1 METPVNSRLIVVTAG
16 IITTIVNK
24 SFSAPFFSGTFWPM
38 KNIKSSFWTLLLAL
52 SLAFFSFNLSA
63 EESASKTIHCSHPE
77 LCRLSQIILNEHSIT
92 TYKFQTLVNISGD
105 PHEYEPSSHE
115 IKKLITA
122 ELLLVG
128 PHELNPWIAKIDF
141 QRKKIKKLTTLSLSL
156 DKKDFDLYPKAGHE
170 ALSHFWLYPKIFCL
184 MKDRLFTELQK
195 ASIIAQNIKNSN
207 EKCLS
212 QKTSIEKEL
221 SSSLAQIKL
230 PLVLTHDALQP
241 LFESLKPDPTFIVV
255 AIKGS
260 GHHHEATPHSVKKL
274 YDALKAPKVIW
285 IEEKGIHVPQNI
297 LSKKRKTDL
306 VVTLD
311 TANSEGLDY
320 FQVLLNL
327 NNKLKGLK

>member
-1 METPVNSRLIVVTAG
+1 ME
-16 IITTIVNK
+16 
-24 SFSAPFFSGTFWPM
+24 
-38 KNIKSSFWTLLLAL
+38 NIKSSYWTLLLAL
-52 SLAFFSFNLSA
+52 SLALFSFNLSA
-63 EESASKTIHCSHPE
+63 QESAAKTIHCSHPE
-77 LCRLSQIILNEHSIT
+77 LCRLSQIILNEHSLT
-92 TYKFQTLVNISGD
+92 SYNFQTLVNISGD

-141 QRKKIKKLTTLSLSL
+141 QRKKIKKLATLSLL
-156 DKKDFDLYPKAGHE
+156 LEKKDFDLYPKAGLE

-184 MKDRLFTELQK
+184 MKDRLFIELQK
-195 ASIIAQNIKNSN
+195 ANIIAQNLKNIS
-207 EKCLS
+207 EHCLG
-212 QKTSIEKEL
+212 QRVNIEKEL
-221 SSSLAQIKL
+221 SLSLSQIKL

-241 LFESLKPDPTFIVV
+241 LFESLKPDPAFIVV

-274 YDALKAPKVIW
+274 YDALRAPKVIW
-285 IEEKGIHVPQNI
+285 IEEKGIYIPQNI

-306 VVTLD
+306 VITLD
-311 TANSEGLDY
+311 TAKSEGLDY
-320 FQVLLNL
+320 FQVLVNL